1 MECTGLK
8 SFKIVFGHHFW
19 AVEKFPKNL
28 QYFLTL
34 SQLIIKQN
42 KENVINKFQRIIK
55 NVCLAL

>member
-55 NVCLAL
+55 NV